1 MTEHQN
7 MRQKLIELKEKKK
20 EKGKIHYYTG
30 IQQNTSV
37 IDKSNR
43 KKLCKGID
51 ELNSS
56 NDND

>member
-1 MTEHQN
+1 MTEHEN
-7 MRQKLIELKEKKK
+7 MRQKPIELKEKK
-20 EKGKIHYYTG
+20 EKRKIHYYTG
-30 IQQNTSV
+30 IQQHTSV

-56 NDND
+56 NNND